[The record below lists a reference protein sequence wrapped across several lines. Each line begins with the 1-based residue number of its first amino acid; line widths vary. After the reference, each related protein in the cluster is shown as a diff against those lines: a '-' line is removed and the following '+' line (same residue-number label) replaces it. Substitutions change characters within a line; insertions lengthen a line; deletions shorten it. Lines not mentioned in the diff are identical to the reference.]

1 MREFEAPK
9 PGPGAGESNRRGA
22 ASTAFG
28 THPAAAPV
36 AAAAPHEELHKWAPQ
51 HTSQLEDFRRQA
63 AEPVRVKVKYDYE
76 DVRGIRDRGEAQG
89 RRTFVRETRRARY
102 ASFSD
107 VGVV

>member
-1 MREFEAPK
+1 MVAADLRKRP
-9 PGPGAGESNRRGA
+9 GESNRRGA
-22 ASTAFG
+22 AATAFG

-51 HTSQLEDFRRQA
+51 HTSQLEELRRKA
-63 AEPVRVKVKYDYE
+63 AEPVHVPVKFSYE
-76 DVRGIRDRGEAQG
+76 DTRGIRDRGEAQG
-89 RRTFVRETRRARY
+89 RRTFARETRRARY